1 MRNFNIP
8 IYQLFY
14 LKLLRLQLKI
24 FKWPGPVSDWNNEI
38 VVRSKIIQ
46 RVLCR
51 ENRSDI
57 SLSFFQYLHWE

>member
-24 FKWPGPVSDWNNEI
+24 F
-38 VVRSKIIQ
+38 
-46 RVLCR
+46 
-51 ENRSDI
+51 
-57 SLSFFQYLHWE
+57 